1 MNTSDDGMV
10 VRIIENTVRSWDWM
24 FGHAEN
30 DYWRLWL
37 SNYMLFQT
45 YSKKGGLQTLL
56 FDIENDVR
64 ETKNIADK
72 HPDIVHELLLEVE
85 EYKKH
90 KPKSSPYWMVT
101 KDWEETFVPGMYKY
115 LYKMSIYVENIK
127 YSSGF
132 IRVTNIVSN

>member
-1 MNTSDDGMV
+1 MNTSDDGLV
-10 VRIIENTVRSWDWM
+10 VRIIENIVRSWDWM

-37 SNYMLFQT
+37 SNYALFQT

-64 ETKNIADK
+64 ETNNIADK
-72 HPDIVHELLLEVE
+72 HPNIVDELLLEAE

-90 KPKSSPYWMVT
+90 KPNASPYWMVT
-101 KDWEETFVPGMYKY
+101 KDWHQTFVPGTYRINK
-115 LYKMSIYVENIK
+115 
-127 YSSGF
+127 
-132 IRVTNIVSN
+132 

>member
-10 VRIIENTVRSWDWM
+10 VRIVENIVRSWDWL

-37 SNYMLFQT
+37 SNYALFQT

-56 FDIENDVR
+56 FDIDNDLR

-72 HPDIVHELLLEVE
+72 HPEIVDELLLEVE
-85 EYKKH
+85 EYKKY
-90 KPKSSPYWMVT
+90 KQNSSPYWMVM
-101 KDWEETFVPGMYKY
+101 KDWKQTFVPGMYK
-115 LYKMSIYVENIK
+115 LFIEIK
-127 YSSGF
+127 
-132 IRVTNIVSN
+132 I